1 MAKRKKDDS
10 VVAHVSGQANK
21 PLSRPAHALTVA
33 QVASELDATSI
44 DGLSSQEATR
54 RLDEYDRNEFG
65 SDEGVQPLSILIGQI
80 ANAMTLVMPPSSGPA
95 SAGGRRPSVSY
106 AVPDFLI

>member
-33 QVASELDATSI
+33 QAASELGAASI

-54 RLDEYDRNEFG
+54 RLDEYGRNEFG

-80 ANAMTLVMPPSSGPA
+80 ANAMTLVMSPTSGPA
-95 SAGGRRPSVSY
+95 SAGSRRSSISVQ
-106 AVPDFLI
+106 FQTF